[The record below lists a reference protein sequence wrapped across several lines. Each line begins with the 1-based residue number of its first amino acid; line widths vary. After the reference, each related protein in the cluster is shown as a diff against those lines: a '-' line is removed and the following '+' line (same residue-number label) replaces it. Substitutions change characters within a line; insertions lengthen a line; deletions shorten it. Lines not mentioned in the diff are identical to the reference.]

1 MLVSSQDIPR
11 DVRSPDVQYDLGH
24 RYLPLPL
31 KVNFALE
38 TDLVVNYNT
47 VKKNSLN

>member
-11 DVRSPDVQYDLGH
+11 DVKSPDVQYHLGH

-31 KVNFALE
+31 KVNFELQYCQE
-38 TDLVVNYNT
+38 
-47 VKKNSLN
+47 K